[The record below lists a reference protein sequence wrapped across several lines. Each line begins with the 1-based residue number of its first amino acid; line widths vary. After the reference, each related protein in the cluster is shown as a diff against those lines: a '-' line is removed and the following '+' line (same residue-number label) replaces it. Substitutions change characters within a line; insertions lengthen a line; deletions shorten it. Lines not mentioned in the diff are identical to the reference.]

1 MMSKSTVTRLFIGSL
16 LAIAGGLVLGFVAVL
31 LGYSNGAFVMNG
43 PDVVGIQSTAM
54 AGTVA
59 TLVVVGVLAVIG
71 GVIGQFVA
79 WIGAVLGTAQLED
92 KTWFLVL
99 LLLGVLS
106 FGFVAMLAYVIAGPD
121 GATSA
126 TKQRPVPIAAVPA
139 GGA

>member
-1 MMSKSTVTRLFIGSL
+1 MSKSTVTRLFIGSL
-16 LAIAGGLVLGFVAVL
+16 LAIAGGLVLGFIAVL
-31 LGYSNGAFVMNG
+31 LGYSNGVFVMNG
-43 PDVVGIQSTAM
+43 PDVVGVQSTAM
-54 AGTVA
+54 AWTV
-59 TLVVVGVLAVIG
+59 TVLVVIGILAMIG

-92 KTWFLVL
+92 KSWFLVL
-99 LLLGVLS
+99 LLLGVFS

-126 TKQRPVPIAAVPA
+126 AKQQPIPMTAVPA

>member
-1 MMSKSTVTRLFIGSL
+1 MSKSTVTRLFVGSL
-16 LAIAGGLVLGFVAVL
+16 LAIAGGLVLGFIAVP
-31 LGYSNGAFVMNG
+31 LGYTSGAFVMNG
-43 PDVVGIQSTAM
+43 PDVVGVQSTVM
-54 AGTVA
+54 AWTVA
-59 TLVVVGVLAVIG
+59 ALVVIGILAIIG
-71 GVIGQFVA
+71 GVVGQFVA

-121 GATSA
+121 GATA
-126 TKQRPVPIAAVPA
+126 AAKQRPVPIAVAPT

>member
-1 MMSKSTVTRLFIGSL
+1 MSKSTVTRLFVGSL
-16 LAIAGGLVLGFVAVL
+16 LAVAGGLVLGCIAVL

-43 PDVVGIQSTAM
+43 PDVVGVQSTAI
-54 AGTVA
+54 AWTVA
-59 TLVVVGVLAVIG
+59 AFVVIGILAIIG

-79 WIGAVLGTAQLED
+79 WIGAVLGTARLED

-121 GATSA
+121 RATSA
-126 TKQRPVPIAAVPA
+126 AEQRAVPIAAAPTV
-139 GGA
+139 GA

>member
-1 MMSKSTVTRLFIGSL
+1 MSKSTVTRLFVGSL
-16 LAIAGGLVLGFVAVL
+16 LAIAGGLVLGFIAVL
-31 LGYSNGAFVMNG
+31 LGYTSGAFVMSG
-43 PDVVGIQSTAM
+43 PDVVGVQSTAM
-54 AGTVA
+54 AWTVVA
-59 TLVVVGVLAVIG
+59 LVGIGILAIIG

-121 GATSA
+121 GVISVA
-126 TKQRPVPIAAVPA
+126 KQRPVPIAAVPA

>member
-1 MMSKSTVTRLFIGSL
+1 MSKSTITRLFVGSM

-43 PDVVGIQSTAM
+43 PDVGGVQSTAM
-54 AGTVA
+54 AWTVA
-59 TLVVVGVLAVIG
+59 ALVVVGTLAIIG

-79 WIGAVLGTAQLED
+79 WIGAVLGTAQLDD

-99 LLLGVLS
+99 LLLGVFS
-106 FGFVAMLAYVIAGPD
+106 FGSVAMLAYVIAGPD
-121 GATSA
+121 GPTSA
-126 TKQRPVPIAAVPA
+126 AKQRTAPIAAVPA

>member
-1 MMSKSTVTRLFIGSL
+1 MSKSTVTRLFVGSL
-16 LAIAGGLVLGFVAVL
+16 LAIAGGLMLGFIAVL

-43 PDVVGIQSTAM
+43 PDVVRVQSTAI
-54 AGTVA
+54 AWTVA
-59 TLVVVGVLAVIG
+59 VLVVIGILAIVG

-79 WIGAVLGTAQLED
+79 WIGAVLETAQLED

-126 TKQRPVPIAAVPA
+126 AKQRPVPVAAVPVA
-139 GGA
+139 RA

>member
-1 MMSKSTVTRLFIGSL
+1 MSKSSVTRLFIGSV

-31 LGYSNGAFVMNG
+31 FGYTNGAFVMKG
-43 PDVVGIQSTAM
+43 PDVVGVQATGMAWTVTA
-54 AGTVA
+54 
-59 TLVVVGVLAVIG
+59 LVVIGILAMIA

-79 WIGAVLGTAQLED
+79 WIGAVLTTAQLED

-99 LLLGVLS
+99 LLLGVFS

-126 TKQRPVPIAAVPA
+126 AKQRPTPIAAAPV

>member
-1 MMSKSTVTRLFIGSL
+1 MLKWTVTRLFVRSL
-16 LAIAGGLVLGFVAVL
+16 LAIAGGLVLGFIAVL
-31 LGYSNGAFVMNG
+31 LGYSNGASVMNG
-43 PDVVGIQSTAM
+43 PDVVGVQSTAM
-54 AGTVA
+54 AWTA
-59 TLVVVGVLAVIG
+59 AALVVIGILAMIA

-106 FGFVAMLAYVIAGPD
+106 FGFVAMLTYVIAGPD

-126 TKQRPVPIAAVPA
+126 AKQRPIPVAAAPA
-139 GGA
+139 VGG

>member
-1 MMSKSTVTRLFIGSL
+1 M
-16 LAIAGGLVLGFVAVL
+16 
-31 LGYSNGAFVMNG
+31 
-43 PDVVGIQSTAM
+43 
-54 AGTVA
+54 
-59 TLVVVGVLAVIG
+59 IG

-99 LLLGVLS
+99 LLLGVFS

-126 TKQRPVPIAAVPA
+126 AKQRATPIAAVPA
-139 GGA
+139 GGV